1 MIYMIPQ
8 NKMNDIKNSS
18 KELIENYNKMNIVD
32 IFQRVCEIFYDII
45 SKYEDYKSEKETQI
59 NNLTKQILFVKTK
72 CDNIIKKEENKFN
85 ESNEKEDNIQEKNN
99 LLSKKILVKVN
110 EIEINK
116 NLNSNLNDLKKE
128 NEYLKQQNNEIYS
141 EIQNSNNNNNNLN
154 LVNKM
159 IKKRENIEKTKKYF
173 FLYFFFIL
181 NIYLLKV
188 NCKI

>member
-18 KELIENYNKMNIVD
+18 KELIENYNKMTIVD
-32 IFQRVCEIFYDII
+32 IFQRVCEIFYNII
-45 SKYEDYKSEKETQI
+45 SKYEDYKSEKETQN
-59 NNLTKQILFVKTK
+59 NNLTKQVLFLLKQN
-72 CDNIIKKEENKFN
+72 DNIIKKEENKFN

-128 NEYLKQQNNEIYS
+128 NEF
-141 EIQNSNNNNNNLN
+141 
-154 LVNKM
+154 
-159 IKKRENIEKTKKYF
+159 KTTK
-173 FLYFFFIL
+173 
-181 NIYLLKV
+181 
-188 NCKI
+188 